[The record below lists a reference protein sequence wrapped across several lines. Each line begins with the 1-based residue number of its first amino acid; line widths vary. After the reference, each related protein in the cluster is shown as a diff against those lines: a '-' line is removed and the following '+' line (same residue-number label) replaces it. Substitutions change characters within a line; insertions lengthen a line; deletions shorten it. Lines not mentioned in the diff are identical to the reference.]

1 MNLTTPALFKGLW
14 KAKLPAGR
22 DWRYCL
28 DQAGE
33 RIMEMT
39 TGTEGEFL
47 RIGEKLQD
55 IHQRARA
62 MSKLSGAAA
71 EQLSGD
77 SILSQMEGLKR
88 ILRQIGD
95 ENESSL
101 GGSATIASILQRLKE
116 VHVHLESFDKIVR
129 NLRVLCN
136 LIRIESA
143 RLGNRHEGFAALG
156 DDVQGLIAHVDTGSS
171 TLRIR
176 TEEIINLLAEH
187 LALAQEF
194 ETSQQENTK
203 LILDQSSRSIRE
215 MEMRHELSSQVIKDA
230 AIRWKQISGSV
241 GEVVSSLQFHDITRQ
256 RMEHV
261 REGLMELLG
270 EGENASELPERESFI
285 TWPLR
290 GGLKNNG
297 KRDTTEVISKAMVT
311 CELQAAQLQHAR
323 EDFAGAGERIGENL
337 YRISSAISV
346 MSEDIQKAAGASG
359 EKEDTYF
366 SELEASLAKL
376 MEAIGAFTEMNRKMS
391 GSMLQ
396 VAHAMGEM
404 ASFIRDIQKV
414 GIAMRITALNACIH
428 AAHIGDSGLALGVL
442 ADSIHD
448 LSVNTE
454 GSIDIISTN
463 LASIGVEAESLARQ
477 GGRYDQ
483 ERLERENTSLL
494 DQVKSLMKP
503 LRQMDEELSDLLQR
517 FDSDGTAL
525 QQEIEE
531 MAAYLRVHDEMDRG
545 IGAVVTSL
553 QEVTGEMRAA
563 LPAGSDLTK
572 AAVLGDMAARY
583 TMDQEREIH
592 MAVTRAAPVAAIG
605 ILPMSA
611 EEEVERDSHEGTR
624 ADTESAPAP
633 AEGGDD
639 EDLGDNVD
647 LF

>member
-1 MNLTTPALFKGLW
+1 MNLTTPVLFKGLW
-14 KAKLPAGR
+14 KTDVHEKL
-22 DWRYCL
+22 DWRYRL

-47 RIGEKLQD
+47 RIGERLQE

-62 MSKLSGAAA
+62 MSKLSGAAV

-77 SILSQMEGLKR
+77 TILTQMEGLKK

-101 GGSATIASILQRLKE
+101 GGSATIAMILQRLKE
-116 VHVHLESFDKIVR
+116 VHGHLESFDKIVR

-143 RLGNRHEGFAALG
+143 RLGNQHEGFAALG

-171 TLRIR
+171 TLRMR
-176 TEEIINLLAEH
+176 TEEIIRLLADH
-187 LALAQEF
+187 MALAKEF

-203 LILDQSSRSIRE
+203 LILDQSRRNIGE
-215 MEMRHELSSQVIKDA
+215 MEARHELSSQVIKDA
-230 AIRWKQISGSV
+230 AVRWKQISGSV

-261 REGLMELLG
+261 REALMEMMG
-270 EGENASELPERESFI
+270 ERKNTPELPERKSLI
-285 TWPLR
+285 PWPLR
-290 GGLKNNG
+290 GHRENNG
-297 KRDTTEVISKAMVT
+297 ISDTTDVMSKAAVT
-311 CELQAAQLQHAR
+311 CELQTAQLQHAR
-323 EDFAGAGERIGENL
+323 EDLAGAVERIGENL
-337 YRISSAISV
+337 YRISSEISV

-376 MEAIGAFTEMNRKMS
+376 MEAIGEFAEMNRKMS

-404 ASFIRDIQKV
+404 TSFIRDIQKV
-414 GIAMRITALNACIH
+414 GIAMRVTALNACIH

-463 LASIGVEAESLARQ
+463 LACIGGEAESLSRQ

-494 DQVKSLMKP
+494 DQVKSLMQP

-517 FDSDGTAL
+517 FDSDGADL

-531 MAAYLRVHDEMDRG
+531 MAAHLRVHDEMDRG

-553 QEVTGEMRAA
+553 KGVTDDMHAA
-563 LPAGSDLTK
+563 LPAGSELSK

-583 TMDQEREIH
+583 TMVQERKIH
-592 MAVTRAAPVAAIG
+592 MAVAGAAPVAAIG
-605 ILPMSA
+605 VLPMMV
-611 EEEVERDSHEGTR
+611 EEGEDRDMLDGTR
-624 ADTESAPAP
+624 ED
-633 AEGGDD
+633 AEAATAAGGD
-639 EDLGDNVD
+639 EGDLGDNVE

>member
-1 MNLTTPALFKGLW
+1 MKMTTPALFKGLW
-14 KAKLPAGR
+14 KNSLPAKH
-22 DWRYCL
+22 DWRDCL
-28 DQAGE
+28 YQAGD

-47 RIGEKLQD
+47 RIGERLQD

-62 MSKLSGAAA
+62 MSQLSGAAA
-71 EQLSGD
+71 ERLSGD
-77 SILSQMEGLKR
+77 TIISQMEGLKR

-95 ENESSL
+95 ENESSR
-101 GGSATIASILQRLKE
+101 GGSATIAMIIQSLQE
-116 VHVHLESFDKIVR
+116 VHGHLESFDKIVR

-176 TEEIINLLAEH
+176 TEEIILLLADH
-187 LALAQEF
+187 MVRAQEF
-194 ETSQQENTK
+194 ESSQQEK
-203 LILDQSSRSIRE
+203 AKQILDRSNSSIRE
-215 MEMRHELSSQVIKDA
+215 MELRHELSSLVIKGVA
-230 AIRWKQISGSV
+230 KCWKQISGNV

-261 REGLMELLG
+261 REALMEIVG
-270 EGENASELPERESFI
+270 HQENTSESSEGKSLIA
-285 TWPLR
+285 WPLCR
-290 GGLKNNG
+290 RRENSG
-297 KRDTTEVISKAMVT
+297 KCDTTETISKAAAT

-323 EDFAGAGERIGENL
+323 EDLAGAMERIGENL
-337 YRISSAISV
+337 YRISSEISV
-346 MSEDIQKAAGASG
+346 MSEDIKKAAGASG

-376 MEAIGAFTEMNRKMS
+376 MDAIGEFTEMNRKMS
-391 GSMLQ
+391 ASMLQ

-404 ASFIRDIQKV
+404 KSYIRDVQKV
-414 GIAMRITALNACIH
+414 GIAMRVTALNACIH

-442 ADSIHD
+442 ADSIHQ
-448 LSVNTE
+448 LSVDTA
-454 GSIDIISTN
+454 GSIDIISAN
-463 LASIGVEAESLARQ
+463 LASIGEEAESLSKQ

-483 ERLERENTSLL
+483 ARLEMENASLL

-517 FDSDGTAL
+517 FDSDGTSL

-531 MAAYLRVHDEMDRG
+531 MAAHLRVHDGTDKG

-553 QEVTGEMRAA
+553 KEVTGEMRAS
-563 LPAGSDLTK
+563 LPSGSELTK
-572 AAVLGDMAARY
+572 VAALGNMAARY
-583 TMDQEREIH
+583 TMDKEREIH
-592 MAVTRAAPVAAIG
+592 LAVAAAAPVTAIG
-605 ILPMSA
+605 ILPMPTVDGEKPGTA
-611 EEEVERDSHEGTR
+611 AGNREG
-624 ADTESAPAP
+624 AESAPA
-633 AEGGDD
+633 AGDD
-639 EDLGDNVD
+639 GDLGDNVE